1 MTTPTPLPM
10 TPPAPARALRR
21 RLLAAVGLALLST
34 PAHRALADGI
44 GPVRPR
50 RAPPPARLLRHD
62 GRSTTLAE
70 QLGGRVTAVQLMF
83 TGCSAICPLQGALFA
98 SLQARLS
105 AQAITDVQLLSLS
118 IDPLGDSPQALNA
131 WRERYGANPRW
142 NAAAPAPADLDK
154 LLDLFG
160 PAGASLA
167 DRHTTEVHLFDRE
180 GRLAWRTSGLPP
192 LDEISGALQQLRA

>member
-1 MTTPTPLPM
+1 MTASHALFSK
-10 TPPAPARALRR
+10 PPAPCAVRR
-21 RLLAAVGLALLST
+21 HLLMATGLALLST
-34 PAHRALADGI
+34 PGHRALADGI

-50 RAPPPARLLRHD
+50 PAPPSARLLRHD
-62 GRSTTLAE
+62 GRSTTLAV
-70 QLGGRVTAVQLMF
+70 QLSGRVTAVQLMF

-131 WRERYGANPRW
+131 WRERYGANARW

-154 LLDLFG
+154 VLDLFA
-160 PAGASLA
+160 PAGPSLG
-167 DRHTTEVHLFDRE
+167 DRHTTAVNLFDRE

-192 LDEISGALQQLRA
+192 LDEISGALQRLRG

>member
-1 MTTPTPLPM
+1 MTASRLIPM
-10 TPPAPARALRR
+10 TPLVSPCALRR
-21 RLLAAVGLALLST
+21 HLLTAAGLALLAA
-34 PAHRALADGI
+34 PPHRALADGM

-50 RAPPPARLLRHD
+50 RVPPTARLLRHD
-62 GRSTTLAE
+62 GRSITLAE
-70 QLGGRVTAVQLMF
+70 QLSGRFTAVQLMF

-131 WRERYGANPRW
+131 WRERYGAGPRW
-142 NAAAPAPADLDK
+142 SAAAPAVTDLDK
-154 LLDLFG
+154 LLDLLG
-160 PAGASLA
+160 PAGAGVG

-192 LDEISGALQQLRA
+192 LEEIGGALQRLRG